1 MADKDFFE
9 DDLPENMDLD
19 NKEFQNALRLIEET
33 NHSVFLTGK
42 AGTGKSTFLKY
53 ICQNTTKKFIVT
65 APTGVAAIN
74 AGGVTMHSF
83 FQIPFGPLMPGDS
96 RLDMVFYNK
105 MKKKIVKKLDLVIID
120 EISMVR
126 ADIMDAVDYLLRFYS
141 GIDLPFGGKQL
152 LMVGDCY
159 QLEPVCKREEWEI
172 IGQNYDSQYFFSSMS
187 YREVSPVYVELR
199 KVYRQTDPY
208 FIDMLDRIRLDKAT
222 TDDLRDINDN
232 YDPDYE
238 PTDDEFRILLAAKR
252 NTVDR
257 INTKRLNDL
266 KEDDKWF
273 MGETDGKFD
282 QKSFPT
288 NMSLHL
294 KTGAQIMF
302 VKNDPAKRWVNG
314 TIAKID
320 EIEDDKIFVRMP
332 DGKRIKIK
340 KMTWKNS
347 KYSYNRQKDEI
358 SEEVLGQFTQ
368 YPIKLAWAIT
378 VHKSQGLTFDNVIID
393 MEGGAFAAGQTY
405 VALSRCRSYEG
416 IILKTK
422 LKYSDII
429 INEEVLDIARTA
441 NDEELIELLLKPDD
455 EQGDLFN

>member
-1 MADKDFFE
+1 
-9 DDLPENMDLD
+9 
-19 NKEFQNALRLIEET
+19 
-33 NHSVFLTGK
+33 
-42 AGTGKSTFLKY
+42 
-53 ICQNTTKKFIVT
+53 
-65 APTGVAAIN
+65 
-74 AGGVTMHSF
+74 
-83 FQIPFGPLMPGDS
+83 
-96 RLDMVFYNK
+96 
-105 MKKKIVKKLDLVIID
+105 
-120 EISMVR
+120 
-126 ADIMDAVDYLLRFYS
+126 
-141 GIDLPFGGKQL
+141 
-152 LMVGDCY
+152 
-159 QLEPVCKREEWEI
+159 
-172 IGQNYDSQYFFSSMS
+172 
-187 YREVSPVYVELR
+187 
-199 KVYRQTDPY
+199 
-208 FIDMLDRIRLDKAT
+208 
-222 TDDLRDINDN
+222 
-232 YDPDYE
+232 
-238 PTDDEFRILLAAKR
+238 
-252 NTVDR
+252 
-257 INTKRLNDL
+257 
-266 KEDDKWF
+266 

-288 NMSLHL
+288 NISLHL
-294 KTGAQIMF
+294 KKGAQIMF

-332 DGKRIKIK
+332 NGKRIKIK

-347 KYSYNRQKDEI
+347 KYSYDLQKDEI

-429 INEEVLDIARTA
+429 INEEVIETARSA

-455 EQGDLFN
+455 KQGDLFV

>member
-1 MADKDFFE
+1 
-9 DDLPENMDLD
+9 
-19 NKEFQNALRLIEET
+19 
-33 NHSVFLTGK
+33 
-42 AGTGKSTFLKY
+42 
-53 ICQNTTKKFIVT
+53 
-65 APTGVAAIN
+65 
-74 AGGVTMHSF
+74 
-83 FQIPFGPLMPGDS
+83 
-96 RLDMVFYNK
+96 
-105 MKKKIVKKLDLVIID
+105 
-120 EISMVR
+120 
-126 ADIMDAVDYLLRFYS
+126 
-141 GIDLPFGGKQL
+141 
-152 LMVGDCY
+152 
-159 QLEPVCKREEWEI
+159 I

-187 YREVSPVYVELR
+187 YREVSPVYIELR

-222 TDDLRDINDN
+222 SDDLRDINDN

-238 PTDDEFRILLAAKR
+238 PSDDEFRILLAAKR

-257 INTKRLNDL
+257 INKKRLNDL

-288 NMSLHL
+288 NISLHL
-294 KTGAQIMF
+294 KKDAQIMF
-302 VKNDPAKRWVNG
+302 IKNDPAKRWVNG

-332 DGKRIKIK
+332 NGKRIKIK

-347 KYSYNRQKDEI
+347 KYSYDSRRDEI

-441 NDEELIELLLKPDD
+441 NDEELIELLLKPADQ
-455 EQGDLFN
+455 QGDLF